1 MDYLFATYIAQL
13 CIIFFLNNST
23 NHKPLYITLGIL
35 TMLSS
40 SFLYVTLNHNSDI
53 SNFIAVGIVGFV
65 LMVLGIVLTP
75 EKLKKLSSKIFTIH
89 VFAALVTIVI
99 ANAMGWVDT
108 GEFIEDIKRFWV

>member
-1 MDYLFATYIAQL
+1 
-13 CIIFFLNNST
+13 
-23 NHKPLYITLGIL
+23 
-35 TMLSS
+35 MLSS
-40 SFLYVTLNHNSDI
+40 YFLYVTLNHTSDI

-75 EKLKKLSSKIFTIH
+75 EKLQKLSSKIFTIH

-99 ANAMGWVDT
+99 TNAMGWVDA

>member
-1 MDYLFATYIAQL
+1 MHTDKLMP
-13 CIIFFLNNST
+13 
-23 NHKPLYITLGIL
+23 HKPLYITLGIL

>member
-1 MDYLFATYIAQL
+1 MP
-13 CIIFFLNNST
+13 
-23 NHKPLYITLGIL
+23 HKPLYITLGIL